1 MAVPEP
7 GGELEIGSQQSDE
20 PSDAPCNELD
30 GGARRVHADRRLPD
44 RELIIFIG
52 RVVAPL
58 AGSSGNRRW
67 IAWDRHCSDGR
78 RLGSDATAKGRLS
91 DIAPVR
97 VQFHSRDARTG

>member
-78 RLGSDATAKGRLS
+78 RLGSDATAQLS
-91 DIAPVR
+91 AER
-97 VQFHSRDARTG
+97 QSSLSKLRSLTGWMG